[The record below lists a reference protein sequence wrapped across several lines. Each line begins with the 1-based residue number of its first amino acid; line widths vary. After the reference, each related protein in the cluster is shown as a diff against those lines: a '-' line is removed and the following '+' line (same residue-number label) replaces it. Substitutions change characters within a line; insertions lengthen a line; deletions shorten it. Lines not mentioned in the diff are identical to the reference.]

1 MRILTIKKITYL
13 ILAVLGA
20 LLTWY
25 FNIQFIVESHGQLS
39 FAALLQ
45 FDWLAFI
52 AGGFANPAASSLS
65 VDLLIVLVAGLVF
78 LVSEA
83 RRLGMRNWWIYL
95 VLSGLVAAAFAFP
108 LFLFMREYALE
119 RQA

>member
-1 MRILTIKKITYL
+1 MRTLSGKKVLYL
-13 ILAVLGA
+13 VLAVLGA

-25 FNIQFIVESHGQLS
+25 FNLQFMLETYGQLS

-45 FDWLAFI
+45 FDWIGFI
-52 AGGFANPAASSLS
+52 SGGLANPAASSLT
-65 VDLLIVLVAGLVF
+65 VDLLIVVIACLVF

-83 RRLGMRNWWIYL
+83 RRLGMRHWWVYL
-95 VLSGLVAAAFAFP
+95 LLGALVAAAFAIP

-119 RQA
+119 KHE